1 MKLRDLVGA
10 GLPEVTHFVAGA
22 AGNMSINGLSSDS
35 RKIKPGML
43 FVALSGAK
51 ADGAKFIDDAVGR
64 GAAAIVSAQHADC
77 PVPVLISSNPRRFL
91 ALASARF
98 FQRQPE
104 TVVAV
109 TGSAGKTSV
118 VSFARQIWAHG
129 GNAAAQIGT
138 TGVVSP
144 KQSEHGSRTTPDPV
158 ELHLILAGLEAEGV
172 THAAMEASSHGLD
185 QHRLD
190 GVRLSA
196 GAFTNLGRDHMDYH
210 QSVDEYMAAKMRL
223 FGTLLPKGAPAV
235 IFADGLASERAAGVA
250 AAAGLDVRTVGK
262 KGRYLVLEDLQP
274 RNHQQIMKVRFGYR
288 RFEATVPLAGEFQI
302 ANALAAAALAISTGL
317 PPDVAI
323 AATEHLI
330 GAPGRMERIGAT
342 LQGAPVYVDYA
353 HKPEALKA
361 VLSATRPLT
370 AGRVIVVIGCG
381 GDRDKGKRRIMGEIA
396 AKLSDVVIVTD
407 DNPRSEDPAAIRSEI
422 LDAAFGAIEIAD
434 RAEAIRSAV
443 HMLQEGDTLV
453 VAGKGHEEGQTV
465 GETVIPFSDRNEV
478 RKALLE
484 TWP

>member
-1 MKLRDLVGA
+1 MKLKDLLGTD
-10 GLPEVTHFVAGA
+10 LPEATHLMAGP
-22 AGNMSINGLSSDS
+22 AGDMSVNGVSSDS

-51 ADGAKFIDDAVGR
+51 ADGGYFIDEAVGR
-64 GAAAIVSAQHADC
+64 GAAAIISAQHAEC
-77 PVPVLISSNPRRFL
+77 PVPVLITSNPRRFL

-104 TVVAV
+104 KVVAV

-129 GNAAAQIGT
+129 GNTAAQIGT

-158 ELHLILAGLEAEGV
+158 ELHRILAGLEAEGV
-172 THAAMEASSHGLD
+172 THVAMEASSHGLD

-210 QSVDEYMAAKMRL
+210 RSVDEYMAAKMRL

-235 IFADGLASERAAGVA
+235 TFADGPASERAAGVA

-274 RNHQQIMKVRFGYR
+274 RSHQQIMKVCFGDR
-288 RFEATVPLAGEFQI
+288 SFEATVPLAGEFQI
-302 ANALAAAALAISTGL
+302 ANALVAAALAISTGL

-330 GAPGRMERIGAT
+330 GAPGRMERIGT
-342 LQGAPVYVDYA
+342 TFQGAPVYVDYA
-353 HKPEALKA
+353 HKPEALTA
-361 VLSATRPLT
+361 VLSATRRLT
-370 AGRVIVVIGCG
+370 AGRVILVFGCG
-381 GDRDKGKRRIMGEIA
+381 GDRDKGKRRLMGEIA

-407 DNPRSEDPAAIRSEI
+407 DNPRSEDAASIRSEI
-422 LDAAFGAIEIAD
+422 LGAAFGAIEIAD
-434 RAEAIRSAV
+434 RAEAIRAAV
-443 HMLQEGDTLV
+443 LMLQEGDTLV

-465 GETVIPFSDRNEV
+465 GETVIPFSDRNEL

-484 TWP
+484 TWR